1 MSSKRMGMLLRLL
14 GIGWYVGL
22 CIAAGAVAGLWADRA
37 LDLSPLLTL
46 LVIAL
51 GLIAAVGGLVRMILA
66 LLSYITENKS

>member
-46 LVIAL
+46 LGIAL
-51 GLIAAVGGLVRMILA
+51 GLIAAVGGMIRMILA
-66 LLSYITENKS
+66 LLAYVAENER

>member
-22 CIAAGAVAGLWADRA
+22 CIAAGAVAGLWADSA

-46 LVIAL
+46 LGIAL
-51 GLIAAVGGLVRMILA
+51 GLIAAVGGMIRMILA
-66 LLSYITENKS
+66 LLAYIAENER

>member
-22 CIAAGAVAGLWADRA
+22 CIAAGAVTGLWADRA

-46 LVIAL
+46 LGIAL
-51 GLIAAVGGLVRMILA
+51 GLIAAVGGMIRMILA
-66 LLSYITENKS
+66 LLAYIAENER